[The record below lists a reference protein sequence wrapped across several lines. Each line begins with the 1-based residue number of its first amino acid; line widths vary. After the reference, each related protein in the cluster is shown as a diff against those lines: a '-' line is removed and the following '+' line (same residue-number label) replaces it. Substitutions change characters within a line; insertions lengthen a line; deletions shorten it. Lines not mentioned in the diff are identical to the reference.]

1 MYPPGMMY
9 VPQAHQYYHQHQSG
23 ERRKGEERE
32 GLIHWCFCVGYRPGG
47 GYTHQYHGGGGGGR
61 GGYSGHPSQ
70 PPQLMTRQ
78 SHQTNG

>member
-1 MYPPGMMY
+1 MCRQLSITINISQVREGR
-9 VPQAHQYYHQHQSG
+9 
-23 ERRKGEERE
+23 ERRERRTE
-32 GLIHWCFCVGYRPGG
+32 SLMLFFLGYRPGG

-61 GGYSGHPSQ
+61 GGYSGHPAQ